1 MHEKIKNQ
9 IKDAMRAHDAVRL
22 EVLRSLSAS
31 FMNEVIAKGKA
42 IGPSGLLSDAD
53 VTTIIRKSI
62 KQHKDSI
69 EQFTAGHRKDLV
81 KKEQAELDILEAFLP
96 KMMSADEVKKFV
108 KGKLKG
114 EKLDK
119 AKIGQLTGQMM
130 KELKGK
136 ADGSDVKAA
145 IEGLLK

>member
-1 MHEKIKNQ
+1 MHEKIKSQ

-22 EVLRSLSAS
+22 EVLRALSAA

-42 IGPSGLLSDAD
+42 IGPSGLLSDED
-53 VTTIIRKSI
+53 VATIIRRSI

-69 EQFTAGHRKDLV
+69 EQFTAGGRKDLV
-81 KKEQAELDILEAFLP
+81 KKEQAELVILEAFLP
-96 KMMSADEVKKFV
+96 KMMTRDEVKKFV
-108 KGKLKG
+108 KAKLG
-114 EKLDK
+114 AATIDK

-136 ADGSDVKAA
+136 ADGADVKAV
-145 IEGLLK
+145 IEGLLA